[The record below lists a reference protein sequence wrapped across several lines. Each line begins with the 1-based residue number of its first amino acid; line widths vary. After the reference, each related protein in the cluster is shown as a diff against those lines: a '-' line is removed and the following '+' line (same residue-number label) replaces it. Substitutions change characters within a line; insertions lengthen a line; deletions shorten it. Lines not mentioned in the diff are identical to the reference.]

1 MIQIPDSRGVFLSV
15 SIGAVIARKQTVE
28 KAMSRAD
35 KVMYIAKKQK
45 NSIVTEWDRDRHP
58 TDWKKHYSDGTKQK
72 ILIVDDSEMNRAI
85 LYEMLHDDFEIL
97 EAESGELCIDMMK
110 QYGRDI
116 SLLLLDIVMPGMDAL
131 RC

>member
-1 MIQIPDSRGVFLSV
+1 
-15 SIGAVIARKQTVE
+15 
-28 KAMSRAD
+28 MSRAD

-97 EAESGELCIDMMK
+97 EARKRGAVYRYDETVWQRYFSVAAGYCHAGNGRLCGVRADETTKNGSKIH
-110 QYGRDI
+110 R
-116 SLLLLDIVMPGMDAL
+116 LL
-131 RC
+131 